1 MEQMQTDIKQT
12 LVPLD
17 QLISSGIH
25 IGTKFRTKHM
35 AKYIYKIS
43 PNGLCVLDIEKIN
56 DGLKAAAEKLAK
68 YDTQN
73 IVVISRRENGWA
85 PVKAFAKATGVKH
98 VFAGRYPAGTIT
110 NPNLDTFFEPK
121 IMLVVDPFPDKNAVK
136 DGLNIGIPI
145 IGLCDSNNTTE
156 NIDIVVP
163 CNNKGAKSLGLIFW
177 IFANEYLKAKGILK
191 EGENLQ
197 ISVDDFTGA

>member
-1 MEQMQTDIKQT
+1 MEQTQTDIKQT

-35 AKYIYKIS
+35 AKYIYKIN
-43 PNGLCVLDIEKIN
+43 PNGLCVLDVEKVN
-56 DGLKAAAEKLAK
+56 DGLKVAAEKLAK
-68 YDTQN
+68 YDAQD
-73 IVVISRRENGWA
+73 IVIISRRENGWI

-98 VFAGRYPAGTIT
+98 VFAGRYPAGTVT

-156 NIDIVVP
+156 NIDIIVP

-177 IFANEYLKAKGILK
+177 ILANEYLKAKGLLK
-191 EGENLQ
+191 DSENLQ
-197 ISVDDFTGA
+197 ISVDDFTSV